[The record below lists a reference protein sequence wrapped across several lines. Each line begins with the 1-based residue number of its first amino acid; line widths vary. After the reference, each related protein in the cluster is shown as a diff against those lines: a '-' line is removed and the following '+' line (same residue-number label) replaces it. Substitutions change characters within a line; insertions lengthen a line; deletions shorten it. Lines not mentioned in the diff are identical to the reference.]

1 MIWWLGWRAA
11 QVTVHTSPSLH
22 SNSCWTDPVSSI
34 CCSWPFQ
41 AAPIICAVQ
50 SRYPAIISKDPCEVQ
65 EGLAHLVLA
74 LNVVSSIILVMSS
87 DGVLIDK
94 SSGGTLGSLFGIIS
108 LRGLRTGSV
117 SVLAV
122 VTHALVSRNDWV
134 WTDPWRWN
142 GRFGVYDVDNAVLV
156 LARRELDKRKCCLEE
171 ARVLRMLPCGP
182 TLP

>member
-11 QVTVHTSPSLH
+11 QVTVHTSSSLH

-41 AAPIICAVQ
+41 TAPVICAVQ

-65 EGLAHLVLA
+65 GGLAHLVLA

-94 SSGGTLGSLFGIIS
+94 SSGGNLGSLPLFS
-108 LRGLRTGSV
+108 SF
-117 SVLAV
+117 SDFKMLAIPW
-122 VTHALVSRNDWV
+122 HSKFRALPVA
-134 WTDPWRWN
+134 T
-142 GRFGVYDVDNAVLV
+142 YLY
-156 LARRELDKRKCCLEE
+156 LHIY
-171 ARVLRMLPCGP
+171 
-182 TLP
+182 